1 MSIRV
6 YFKSSLETIA
16 ILAEDE
22 WELPEQLSILTAWV
36 AAHRSTLTQGP
47 YVADIGFSMR
57 VSSGG
62 GGVLSHE
69 TMKTLSE
76 IDMSIYFSEYHP
88 VFKE

>member
-6 YFKSSLETIA
+6 YSETSLETIT
-16 ILAEDE
+16 ILADDE
-22 WELPEQLSILTAWV
+22 WELPEQLSILTDWV
-36 AAHRSTLTQGP
+36 AANRSTLTQGP

-57 VSSGG
+57 ESSGG

-76 IDMSIYFSEYHP
+76 INMSIYFSEYHP
-88 VFKE
+88 VFEE